1 MPEQMD
7 QAFWD
12 ERYSSRPT
20 LWSGKPNLHLVSETA
35 ELVPGTHGTAMDVGC
50 GEGADAI
57 WLASRGWHVTAV
69 DLSVVALARAAANA
83 ANAGEEIAGRI
94 EWHHLDLAATAPEPA
109 AYDLVSAQYM
119 HLPPREREALL
130 RGLAAAV
137 RPGGT
142 LLVVGHH
149 PSDLDTTMQRPHDRG
164 LFFTGEDVVALL
176 PPEDWEI
183 VVDAVPGRAAEDPD
197 GNPVTIHDTVLR
209 ARRRD

>member
-35 ELVPGTHGTAMDVGC
+35 ELVPGAHGTAMDVGC

-69 DLSVVALARAAANA
+69 DLSVVALARGAANA
-83 ANAGEEIAGRI
+83 ANAGDEIAGRI
-94 EWHHLDLAATAPEPA
+94 EWHHLDLTATAPEPV

-149 PSDLDTTMQRPHDRG
+149 PSDLDTTMRRPHDHG
-164 LFFTGEDVVALL
+164 LFFTGQDVVDLL
-176 PPEDWEI
+176 PPADWEI